1 MSPHFLSSFLD
12 QAQEPLPDHPLG
24 APGLPAPRILGPTL
38 SKHLPGP
45 GPRLTFL
52 LTDPFWAQSKCCG
65 SQSGKEAGGWPPAPI
80 QPLEGQS
87 WASALYQPQM
97 LPSGGSDGLGPLCP
111 SCSGACSLIKSEC
124 AAGQPGPRPDAG
136 LLLHGSKI
144 GAHCSSTGQRL
155 VVFGDVTHATPPP
168 VLPGN
173 LPAPTQQKRE
183 TILTSPPALASD
195 SHPPILTCTSG
206 MLLPKPTLS
215 VSPPG
220 SNAIH
225 GFPSVAGETQPP
237 LLDSKSHHA

>member
-1 MSPHFLSSFLD
+1 MASTDKGGPGDFSPASTCVPAVPTPTPARPGFLLFAGGALVET
-12 QAQEPLPDHPLG
+12 A
-24 APGLPAPRILGPTL
+24 APGV
-38 SKHLPGP
+38 
-45 GPRLTFL
+45 
-52 LTDPFWAQSKCCG
+52 
-65 SQSGKEAGGWPPAPI
+65 
-80 QPLEGQS
+80 
-87 WASALYQPQM
+87 
-97 LPSGGSDGLGPLCP
+97 
-111 SCSGACSLIKSEC
+111 GAEC
-124 AAGQPGPRPDAG
+124 VAGQPGPRPDAG

-168 VLPGN
+168 DLPGN
-173 LPAPTQQKRE
+173 LPEPTQEKRE

-215 VSPPG
+215 MSPPG

-225 GFPSVAGETQPP
+225 GFPSVAGEAQLP

>member
-1 MSPHFLSSFLD
+1 MCGLIISHSATLSATHILLFTHLFWAPLSLTFRGCPWPALIRVTLETSPQPPHVFQPCPPCPRPCLALFSSQGL
-12 QAQEPLPDHPLG
+12 PLVETA
-24 APGLPAPRILGPTL
+24 APG
-38 SKHLPGP
+38 
-45 GPRLTFL
+45 
-52 LTDPFWAQSKCCG
+52 
-65 SQSGKEAGGWPPAPI
+65 AGA
-80 QPLEGQS
+80 
-87 WASALYQPQM
+87 
-97 LPSGGSDGLGPLCP
+97 
-111 SCSGACSLIKSEC
+111 EC

-220 SNAIH
+220 SNAVH
-225 GFPSVAGETQPP
+225 GFPLVAGETQPP

>member
-1 MSPHFLSSFLD
+1 MSHTSSCSHTHNLTLLHTSSEYPSACLTFHGCPWPALIRVALETSPQPPHVFQQCPPRPRPSLAFSSS
-12 QAQEPLPDHPLG
+12 QGVPLVETA
-24 APGLPAPRILGPTL
+24 APG
-38 SKHLPGP
+38 
-45 GPRLTFL
+45 
-52 LTDPFWAQSKCCG
+52 
-65 SQSGKEAGGWPPAPI
+65 AGA
-80 QPLEGQS
+80 
-87 WASALYQPQM
+87 
-97 LPSGGSDGLGPLCP
+97 
-111 SCSGACSLIKSEC
+111 EC
-124 AAGQPGPRPDAG
+124 VAGQPGPRPYAG

-144 GAHCSSTGQRL
+144 GVHCSSTGQRL

-168 VLPGN
+168 VLPSN

-215 VSPPG
+215 MSPPG

-225 GFPSVAGETQPP
+225 GFLSVAGETQLP